1 MKPMVRSMSSR
12 VQNVDRDDVGTN
24 IGTWI
29 APPTGN
35 MLIQINC
42 IESIWPILRAM
53 TQIVEDEMKRMAQHP
68 NCFIQICSPVSVTF
82 MHDDFDSNVVAILRG
97 DDVSC
102 WVTQCPM
109 KR

>member
-1 MKPMVRSMSSR
+1 
-12 VQNVDRDDVGTN
+12 
-24 IGTWI
+24 
-29 APPTGN
+29 

-68 NCFIQICSPVSVTF
+68 ICWPLSVTF
-82 MHDDFDSNVVAILRG
+82 THDYFDSNVVAILRG

-102 WVTQCPM
+102 WVTQSPM